1 VNCNNKIK
9 TTCNII
15 KKETGK
21 AHSTE
26 QVFYVLM
33 KVGKLKDP
41 ENMTTAI
48 DDFFVITITEK
59 LHIRH
64 VKKIH
69 WCKIWTL
76 KPGYWSASASSLIET

>member
-1 VNCNNKIK
+1 VKCNNKIK

-15 KKETGK
+15 KKETRK

-33 KVGKLKDP
+33 KVEKLKDP

-59 LHIRH
+59 LDIRH
-64 VKKIH
+64 VRKIH
-69 WCKIWTL
+69 WCKIWTSL
-76 KPGYWSASASSLIET
+76 KPGY